1 MIFKDKTKLIKSFKN
16 DIVND
21 QEIESYIKHFDFWD
35 ITDRDYQKIL
45 LMLKNNKM
53 NKNIDI
59 KEKKKITR
67 SLRYSLQ
74 DKFYSDSKYLEIEL
88 DDYYNILIFVEHSLE
103 YLKKT
108 RKLFFY
114 QDTLINIEKNKES
127 EMN

>member
-21 QEIESYIKHFDFWD
+21 QEIESYIKHFDLWD

-59 KEKKKITR
+59 KEKMKITR

-74 DKFYSDSKYLEIEL
+74 DKFYSDSRYLEIEL

-108 RKLFFY
+108 RKLF
-114 QDTLINIEKNKES
+114 NIEKNKES
-127 EMN
+127 ELK

>member
-21 QEIESYIKHFDFWD
+21 QKIESYIKHFDVWD

-59 KEKKKITR
+59 KEKMKITR

-74 DKFYSDSKYLEIEL
+74 DKFYSDSRYLEIEL

-108 RKLFFY
+108 RKLF
-114 QDTLINIEKNKES
+114 NIEKNKES
-127 EMN
+127 ELK

>member
-21 QEIESYIKHFDFWD
+21 QEIESYIKHFDLWD

-74 DKFYSDSKYLEIEL
+74 DKFYSDSRYLEIEL

-108 RKLFFY
+108 RKLF
-114 QDTLINIEKNKES
+114 NIEKNKES
-127 EMN
+127 ELK

>member
-21 QEIESYIKHFDFWD
+21 QKIESYIKHFDVWD

-59 KEKKKITR
+59 KEKMKITR

-74 DKFYSDSKYLEIEL
+74 DKFYSDSRYLEIEL

-108 RKLFFY
+108 RKLF
-114 QDTLINIEKNKES
+114 NIEKNKES

>member
-21 QEIESYIKHFDFWD
+21 QEIESYIKHFDVWD

-59 KEKKKITR
+59 KEKMKITEN
-67 SLRYSLQ
+67 LRYSLQ